1 VNQNKKINKSKIH
14 KKSKMKKIIIIALVC
29 FFKTNS
35 LMANDI
41 NKGYSNCVNKI
52 ADSIPAE
59 FPGGL
64 KAWTK
69 YLSANLNQNIAVANN
84 APEGKYDIAFQFTI
98 GKEGG
103 ITKIEFENDPGY
115 GIQDEIVRVLTKSN
129 IPKWK
134 PASINGQ
141 YVAYKH
147 KQRLTFTA
155 E

>member
-1 VNQNKKINKSKIH
+1 
-14 KKSKMKKIIIIALVC
+14 MKKIIMIALVS
-29 FFKTNS
+29 FITTTS
-35 LMANDI
+35 LMAKGI
-41 NKGYSNCVNKI
+41 NKGYYNCVNKI

-69 YLSANLNQNIAVANN
+69 YLSANLNQNIAVTNN
-84 APEGKYDIAFQFTI
+84 APEGKYNITFQFTI
-98 GKEGG
+98 GKDGG

-115 GIQDEIVRVLTKSN
+115 GIQDEILRVLTKSN

-134 PASINGQ
+134 PASINGEN
-141 YVAYKH
+141 VAYKH

>member
-1 VNQNKKINKSKIH
+1 MARDITILS
-14 KKSKMKKIIIIALVC
+14 
-29 FFKTNS
+29 NS
-35 LMANDI
+35 HNI
-41 NKGYSNCVNKI
+41 QI

-69 YLSANLNQNIAVANN
+69 YLSANLNQNIAVTNN
-84 APEGKYDIAFQFTI
+84 APEGKYNITFQFTI
-98 GKEGG
+98 GKDGG

-115 GIQDEIVRVLTKSN
+115 GIQDEILRVLTKSN

-134 PASINGQ
+134 PASINGEN
-141 YVAYKH
+141 VAYKH